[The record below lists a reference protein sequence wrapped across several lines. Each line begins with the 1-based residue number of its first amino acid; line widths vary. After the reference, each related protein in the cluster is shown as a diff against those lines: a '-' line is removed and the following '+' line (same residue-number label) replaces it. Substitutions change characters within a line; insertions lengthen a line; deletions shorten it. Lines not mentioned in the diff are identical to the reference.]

1 MAKQNEF
8 VNYLLELLQTF
19 GNVSARA
26 MFGGYGI
33 YKDALIFGLV
43 IDDTFYLKVDDGNRG
58 EFEERGLEP
67 FLYESKN
74 SAKQISL
81 GYYQCPEDALESAGL
96 MVEWARSGYGAALR
110 AVAKK
115 HAVKRGVAKMDMTS
129 AALKRAT
136 RGKK

>member
-110 AVAKK
+110 AAAKK